1 MIIRFYGSE
10 PQGPKCLSVNNGL
23 QGKAKVWVMYS
34 VSIHDKKKKKGKRLW
49 RQEIT
54 PFILTVEPW
63 VAANALWGQRQLTTS
78 IEIQLSHVKKRN
90 LSISFLGNLRLYEK
104 NLVKCC
110 RFTLN
115 TWAIYVQKP
124 NSLLC
129 SVVPVELLERH
140 QSDRI
145 LEAYTIYPQC
155 CKGLNLKVLPVS
167 TDPHLRPGYP
177 EGYYQLNSIHSMLI
191 SFGD

>member
-23 QGKAKVWVMYS
+23 QGEAKVWVMYS
-34 VSIHDKKKKKGKRLW
+34 VSTHDKKIKKAKKQW

-54 PFILTVEPW
+54 LFILTVEPW

-78 IEIQLSHVKKRN
+78 VEIQLSHIQTRDLN
-90 LSISFLGNLRLYEK
+90 LSSLKNLRLYEK

-110 RFTLN
+110 LSSLH

-124 NSLLC
+124 NGLLC
-129 SVVPVELLERH
+129 SVVPVELLEGH
-140 QSDRI
+140 QNDLI
-145 LEAYTIYPQC
+145 LEACASYPSAA
-155 CKGLNLKVLPVS
+155 KS
-167 TDPHLRPGYP
+167 
-177 EGYYQLNSIHSMLI
+177 
-191 SFGD
+191 